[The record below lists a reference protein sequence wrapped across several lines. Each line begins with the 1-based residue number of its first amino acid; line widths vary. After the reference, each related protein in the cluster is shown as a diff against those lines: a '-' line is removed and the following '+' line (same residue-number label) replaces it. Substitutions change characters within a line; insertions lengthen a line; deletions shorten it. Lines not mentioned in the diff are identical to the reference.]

1 MNLNPWLFTSAT
13 LPPIAT
19 LTLLVLVLDK
29 DQAVLSTKHQ
39 PTLVSAGHET
49 RTEPIWSRWQGD
61 HRHALSLSAKLWQ
74 IHQIYCQSIIV
85 EHFNTEQGV

>member
-39 PTLVSAGHET
+39 PTLVSAGHKT
-49 RTEPIWSRWQGD
+49 RTEPIRSRWQAD
-61 HRHALSLSAKLWQ
+61 HRHAFRLSAKLGR
-74 IHQIYCQSIIV
+74 IDQIYRQSIGR
-85 EHFNTEQGV
+85 TR